1 MNACSTFRKN
11 KTLQRR
17 FRLPS
22 RQKESYSIQSV
33 DNALDVLE
41 ALCEEGDEVRISQ
54 LSQRLGMNKTSIFRL
69 LATFE
74 NRGYVEKEQ
83 LSGKYKLGISAY
95 EMGQKFLSRM
105 GLLRKAKPVIE
116 RLARECNEALYLAVP
131 RGNDVLMLDMVD
143 TMQQVKIIPLVGNHY
158 PITASSAGHAILAS
172 SELQRNKCSLEELAA
187 ISTLLTKTRET
198 GGCIDRGV
206 LGEGIASLATP
217 LIDAQGKVPGS
228 LCMVGPEFRLTR
240 EKIEETL
247 LPQLIEAGI
256 VISSK
261 LGYVGHFLN
270 KDAYK

>member
-1 MNACSTFRKN
+1 VNTCSIYRRETV
-11 KTLQRR
+11 QRSY
-17 FRLPS
+17 RLPP

-41 ALCEEGDEVRISQ
+41 ALCEEGEEVRISQ

-83 LSGKYKLGISAY
+83 KSGKYKLGLSAY

-131 RGNDVLMLDMVD
+131 RDNEILMLDMVD
-143 TMQQVKIIPLVGNHY
+143 TMQQVKIIPLVGNRY
-158 PITASSAGHAILAS
+158 PITGSSAGRVVLAY
-172 SELQRNKCSLEELAA
+172 SEMHRNQCPPERLSVLKND
-187 ISTLLTKTRET
+187 LLLIRET
-198 GGCIDRGV
+198 GGCVDKGV
-206 LGEGIASLATP
+206 LGEGIASLAIP
-217 LIDAQGKVPGS
+217 LIDAQGNVPGS
-228 LCMVGPEFRLTR
+228 LCMVGPEFRLTA
-240 EKIEETL
+240 EKINEIL
-247 LPQLIEAGI
+247 LPQLIEAGV

-261 LGYVGHFLN
+261 LGYVGHFMT
-270 KDAYK
+270 KDVYR